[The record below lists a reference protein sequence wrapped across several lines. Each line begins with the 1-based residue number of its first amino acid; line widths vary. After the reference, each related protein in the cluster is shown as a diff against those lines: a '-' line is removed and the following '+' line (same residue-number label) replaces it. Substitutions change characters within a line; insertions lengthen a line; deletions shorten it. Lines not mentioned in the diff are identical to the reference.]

1 MLRRQ
6 KTSCYTF
13 WLPGGLCMQDEH
25 QFYLFDDSTVQ
36 DACSNDLRNHWC
48 LKLPAVRANK
58 WGSSLHHH
66 RHHRWEAVHKWTCNI
81 EQLRVTQEDDK
92 RWRGGT
98 KKRWWMMK
106 NPRIQ
111 GNSSKKGLTG
121 LNWTTLGSTG
131 WLIFK
136 QWPMLFATDINT
148 DRNKLDVRD
157 PKKCRRHLWTAP
169 YHIATNCIVHGTKGP
184 FNIMCILTSI

>member
-1 MLRRQ
+1 MYNIRVYIGLLWRQ

-13 WLPGGLCMQDEH
+13 WLQGGLCMQDEH

-111 GNSSKKGLTG
+111 GNPSKKGRTG
-121 LNWTTLGSTG
+121 LILGQMNG
-131 WLIFK
+131 WWWFLVKISPRMMSSIWCLK
-136 QWPMLFATDINT
+136 HQGAGQ
-148 DRNKLDVRD
+148 KLMIGWHKHQGVSETQ
-157 PKKCRRHLWTAP
+157 KKYRRHLWTA
-169 YHIATNCIVHGTKGP
+169 TNG
-184 FNIMCILTSI
+184 

>member
-98 KKRWWMMK
+98 KKRWCMMK

-111 GNSSKKGLTG
+111 GNPSKKGRTG
-121 LNWTTLGSTG
+121 LIMGQING
-131 WLIFK
+131 WWWFLVQVCPQHRWRHQFEAK
-136 QWPMLFATDINT
+136 RGRPKDDINT
-148 DRNKLDVRD
+148 
-157 PKKCRRHLWTAP
+157 
-169 YHIATNCIVHGTKGP
+169 KGCKRP
-184 FNIMCILTSI
+184 QKMPTSILNSP

>member
-111 GNSSKKGLTG
+111 GNPSKKRPHWTDFGANEWLMMVFGSGLSTAQMTSSIWSKKG
-121 LNWTTLGSTG
+121 
-131 WLIFK
+131 
-136 QWPMLFATDINT
+136 
-148 DRNKLDVRD
+148 
-157 PKKCRRHLWTAP
+157 
-169 YHIATNCIVHGTKGP
+169 
-184 FNIMCILTSI
+184 